1 MVKVKSAVA
10 RKKRRGRVLKMAKG
24 QYAHRSKHFTQ
35 AKRSVMRGLVYSYR
49 DRKVRKRDFRSL
61 WIIRINAACRDA
73 GIAYSRFIKA
83 LVDANV
89 TINRKMLA
97 EMAVSSPEAFL
108 KLVEMAKNQT
118 SSKPSRKTAKQK
130 SSDN

>member
-24 QYAHRSKHFTQ
+24 QYAHRSKHFSQ

-49 DRKVRKRDFRSL
+49 DRKTRKREIKNV
-61 WIIRINAACRDA
+61 WIVRINAACREE
-73 GIAYSRFIKA
+73 GITYSRFIKA

-97 EMAVSSPEAFL
+97 EMAVNSPEAFL
-108 KLVEMAKNQT
+108 KLVEMAKKPA
-118 SSKPSRKTAKQK
+118 SSKPSRKAVKQK
-130 SSDN
+130 PSDN